1 MISGAVKL
9 IHGRSAVKA
18 EEVDILGQKME
29 RTCLGEA
36 AAMAAAPGWPVSMCW
51 EAGEV
56 SLAKCLGSSL
66 FLISPSV
73 PQSLQALSSLA
84 SHPLARTD
92 SLQEAP
98 LGFRD
103 SKDHTQGLLDL
114 S

>member
-1 MISGAVKL
+1 MSGAMKL
-9 IHGRSAVKA
+9 IRGRSAVKA

-36 AAMAAAPGWPVSMCW
+36 AAMAAAPGWPVSVCW

-73 PQSLQALSSLA
+73 PPGAELTRFPSSCQDRQLA
-84 SHPLARTD
+84 GGSSWLPG
-92 SLQEAP
+92 Q
-98 LGFRD
+98 
-103 SKDHTQGLLDL
+103 
-114 S
+114 